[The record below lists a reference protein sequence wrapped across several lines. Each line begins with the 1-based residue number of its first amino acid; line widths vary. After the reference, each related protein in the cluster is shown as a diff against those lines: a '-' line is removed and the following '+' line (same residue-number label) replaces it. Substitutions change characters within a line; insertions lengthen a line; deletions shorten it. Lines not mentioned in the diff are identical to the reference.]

1 MKAVNP
7 YLNLPGSTEAAFIF
21 YRSVFGGAFT
31 GLVRF
36 RDLPGNPMGIPEA
49 DLDKIANI
57 ALPIGANT
65 VLMATD
71 VVDAFPQELRRGND
85 FYITLEPDTAEEA
98 KSLFQALAFRGNVA
112 MPLRQTEWAE
122 LFGELTDQF
131 GVQWMVNFQG
141 GVQNP

>member
-7 YLNLPGSTEAAFIF
+7 YLNLPGTAEEAFTF
-21 YRSVFGGAFT
+21 YRSVFGGEFS

-36 RDLPGNPMGIPEA
+36 RDLPDNRMGVSEA

-57 ALPIGANT
+57 ALPLGANT

-85 FYITLEPDTAEEA
+85 HYITLEPDTKEEA
-98 KSLFQALAFRGNVA
+98 ESLFQALSSGGTVG
-112 MPLRQTEWAE
+112 MPLSQTEWAE
-122 LFGELTDQF
+122 LFGEFTDRF
-131 GVQWMVNFQG
+131 GVQWMINYEGSVRDS
-141 GVQNP
+141 